1 MEQVAQRTWWKR
13 NQAWVIAVTIG
24 GGMLLSLVLILGF
37 VFNMMKS
44 SDAYQMA
51 LRAARVHP
59 AVTAALGT
67 PIEPGFLFSGN
78 IKVSGP
84 SGYADIAIPLNGPN
98 GSGTVYCVAEKSTGV
113 WSMHQ
118 LVFEDSKS
126 GQRTD
131 LLVPQGNRSDTSPH

>member
-1 MEQVAQRTWWKR
+1 MEQAVQKTWWKR

-24 GGMLLSLVLILGF
+24 GGLLLSLVLIMGF

-51 LRAARVHP
+51 LRTARAHP

-67 PIEPGFLFSGN
+67 PVEPGFLFSGN
-78 IKVSGP
+78 INVSGP
-84 SGYADIAIPLNGPN
+84 SGHADIAIALKGPN
-98 GSGTVYCVAEKSTGV
+98 GEGTVYCVATKSTGE
-113 WSMHQ
+113 WTMRQ
-118 LVFEDSKS
+118 LVFEDAKS

-131 LLVPQGNRSDTSPH
+131 LLAPAGQGSSDGPH